1 MLNPQA
7 SSSLPRPLWRWVGER
22 GLRVATG
29 EATLACYGALISQKL
44 GEIEDVI
51 PADGSLLV
59 ILRPGAATS
68 AALRA
73 ALAALA
79 APAEKGLPLNGKLHV
94 IPVEYGGVAG
104 PDLPDLAAQ
113 AGLDVATYI
122 NRHAAAEYSVAF
134 LGFQPGFPYL
144 KGLPSALQAPRRS
157 TPRVRVE
164 AGSVAI
170 GGRYAGIYPTSGPG
184 GWQIIG
190 RTTAVLFDP
199 QRDPPTLLLPGDRL
213 RFVPQ

>member
-1 MLNPQA
+1 MVKPQTGLSFA
-7 SSSLPRPLWRWVGER
+7 PHFWHRVGER

-29 EATLACYGALISQKL
+29 EATLACYGALISKKL
-44 GEIEDVI
+44 DEIEDVI
-51 PADGSLLV
+51 PSDGSLLV
-59 ILRPGAATS
+59 ILRPGADPS

-73 ALAALA
+73 ALAAPSVDTPSLD
-79 APAEKGLPLNGKLHV
+79 GKLHV
-94 IPVEYGGVAG
+94 IPVEYGGAAG
-104 PDLPDLAAQ
+104 PDLSALATQ

-122 NRHAAAEYSVAF
+122 NRHAAAEYCVAF

-144 KGLPSALQAPRRS
+144 NGLPSALQAPRRL
-157 TPRVRVE
+157 TPRVWVE

-170 GGRYAGIYPTSGPG
+170 GGRYAGIYPASGPG